1 MNCSK
6 PTKEVIPLAEL
17 NLCLRIKISIP
28 DNKKVSI
35 ASVTNAIEAQ
45 GLEKQAVKH
54 LLEELQEQEV
64 RRLCGKKNQGNRHK
78 PYKRKGYSSRTI
90 GTRLGKV
97 KLRLARVEDR
107 ATGKTFKPLK
117 DRIDLKGK
125 KIYQD
130 DISILSVEFST
141 KMTYRDA
148 SKEVKRVVEESP
160 SAATIN
166 RRAREYGSAIMQ
178 FNHEVVEEGFGTVM
192 ADGTKVHGMK
202 GRKNEVNVILGLDE
216 KGNKRLLRAT
226 VNRSWYSSARKVK
239 DRINDDAVLISDA
252 EKEIRYAILKRDMKF
267 QLDVVHV
274 PNEVSYKL
282 WQDKLPKDERD
293 RIIKELKVLLYTLKN
308 SVEKH
313 ALDGDMVRLKRRV
326 DSTLKGL
333 KELAD
338 RVARRGC
345 FRVAKFIRNSANYM
359 VTYALLLMKGVKVP
373 WNSNVIERL
382 MGEIAK
388 RVKNKWM
395 HWSTKG
401 LEAVINLILVRYTCE
416 ETYEEFYRKVQAL
429 EGLKHISVEMKVYA
443 ESAVS

>member
-1 MNCSK
+1 LV
-6 PTKEVIPLAEL
+6 EI
-17 NLCLRIKISIP
+17 NLCLRIKVSIPEDKKISIS
-28 DNKKVSI
+28 SI
-35 ASVTNAIEAQ
+35 TNAIEAQ

-54 LLEELQEQEV
+54 LLEGLQEQEV
-64 RRLCGKKNQGNRHK
+64 RRLCGKKNGGNQHK
-78 PYKRKGYSSRTI
+78 PCRRKGYSPRTI
-90 GTRLGKV
+90 GTKLGKV
-97 KLRLARVEDR
+97 KLRLARVMDR
-107 ATGKTFKPLK
+107 DTGKTFKPLK

-130 DISILSVEFST
+130 DISILCVEFST

-148 SKEVKRVVEESP
+148 SKEVTRMVEESP
-160 SAATIN
+160 SAVTIN
-166 RRAREYGSAIMQ
+166 RRAREYGSAIIE
-178 FNHEVVEEGFGTVM
+178 FNHEAVEEGFDTVM
-192 ADGTKVHGMK
+192 ADGTKVHGVK
-202 GRKNEVNVILGLDE
+202 GGKNEVNVILGLDE
-216 KGNKRLLRAT
+216 KGDKRLLRAT

-239 DRINDDAVLISDA
+239 DKINDDAVLISDA
-252 EKEIRYAILKRDMKF
+252 EKEIRYAILKKDMKF

-274 PNEVSYKL
+274 PRQVGYKL

-293 RIIKELKVLLYTLKN
+293 VIIKELKALLYALKN

-313 ALDGDMVRLKRRV
+313 AIDGDMDRLKNRV

-338 RVARRGC
+338 RVAWMGC
-345 FRVAKFIRNSANYM
+345 LRAAKFIRNSANYM

-373 WNSNVIERL
+373 WNSNMIERL
-382 MGEIAK
+382 MGEISK

-395 HWSTKG
+395 HWSTRG